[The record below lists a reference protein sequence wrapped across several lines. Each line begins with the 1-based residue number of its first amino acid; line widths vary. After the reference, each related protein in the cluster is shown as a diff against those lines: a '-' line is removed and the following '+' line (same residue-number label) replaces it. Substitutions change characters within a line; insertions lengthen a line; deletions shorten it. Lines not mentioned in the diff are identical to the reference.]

1 MTARNQAGREITL
14 QSDPVE
20 YTAALRAENQR
31 LRLRLSECA
40 DELARLDRHGDNVT
54 RQIRA
59 DARAALKGAE

>member
-1 MTARNQAGREITL
+1 MAIIDGKYYPDGMAQDL
-14 QSDPVE
+14 
-20 YTAALRAENQR
+20 AALRAENQR